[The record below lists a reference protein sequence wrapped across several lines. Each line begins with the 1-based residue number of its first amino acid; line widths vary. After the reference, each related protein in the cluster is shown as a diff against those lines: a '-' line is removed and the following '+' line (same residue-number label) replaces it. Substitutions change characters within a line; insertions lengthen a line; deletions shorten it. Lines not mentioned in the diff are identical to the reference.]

1 MSGIFIIMLLLSP
14 VSFLGCLVVN
24 GVLVL
29 LIRNEKRRIAAGFL
43 VTAPLIALLW
53 GLVFAGPKVLTL
65 SPMNGLAALMA
76 IAAVLPA
83 SFASLWLIEW
93 YRR

>member
-1 MSGIFIIMLLLSP
+1 LSGIFIVMLLLSP

-24 GVLVL
+24 GLLVL
-29 LIRNEKRRIAAGFL
+29 LVRNEKRRIALGFL
-43 VTAPLIALLW
+43 VTPALVALLW
-53 GLVFAGPKVLTL
+53 GFVFIGPEALSLSTMTGLVA
-65 SPMNGLAALMA
+65 LAT
-76 IAAVLPA
+76 IAAIVPA

>member
-1 MSGIFIIMLLLSP
+1 MSGVFIVMLLLSP
-14 VSFLGCLVVN
+14 VSFLGCLAVN
-24 GVLVL
+24 GLLVL
-29 LIRNEKRRIAAGFL
+29 LIRNDKRRTAAGFL
-43 VTAPLIALLW
+43 FTTPLIALLW

-65 SPMNGLAALMA
+65 SLMDGLAALMA

-93 YRR
+93 YRS